1 MKKSKN
7 TFNPESVR
15 YWNFTLIE
23 LLVVIAIIAILAALL
38 LPALNKA
45 REKAKNAACTSNL
58 KQLGLVFANYEA
70 DHEGYLLYD
79 SNNSDYWIDNYMS
92 LGYVSGWKIAY
103 CPKTQLQNTPS
114 TSNDYYQTYGRF
126 SLGDTLHSGR
136 SFKFNNG
143 LSSNGGQR
151 GWILKR
157 IKYPSDFIFAGDS
170 RNLAGTTS
178 RSCVKPRTSGTGNFN
193 FDAHG
198 NANFLYMPGHVTSKT
213 NPRDIRDNLL
223 KNPCADGL
231 GIPNL
236 FAYKNNVE
244 YQF

>member
-1 MKKSKN
+1 MLKSKKQ
-7 TFNPESVR
+7 FNRSSRVHR
-15 YWNFTLIE
+15 SFTLIE

-45 REKAKNAACTSNL
+45 REKARNSACISNL
-58 KQLGLVFANYEA
+58 KQLGLVFANYES
-70 DHEGYLLYD
+70 DYEGYLLYD
-79 SNNSDYWIDNYMS
+79 SYNTDYWLDNFKKLDYIK
-92 LGYVSGWKIAY
+92 VWKIAY
-103 CPKTQLQNTPS
+103 CPKFLIKEAPT
-114 TSNDYYQTYGRF
+114 TSADYYQTYGRF
-126 SLGDTLHSGR
+126 SLGDSLHSGR
-136 SFKFNNG
+136 SFKFNNNLG
-143 LSSNGGQR
+143 GNGGQR

-170 RNLAGTTS
+170 RNAAGTTS
-178 RSCVKPRTSGTGNFN
+178 RSCVSPRASGAGNFN

-198 NANFLYMPGHVTSKT
+198 NANFLFMPGNVESKV
-213 NPRDIRDNLL
+213 NPRDIRSNLL

-236 FAYKNNVE
+236 YAYKNNVE